1 MLLLSGTWINFIFD
15 IVICLF
21 LLSGAFF
28 LVSGSIGI
36 LRFPD
41 VYTRLHAA
49 TKSSTLGVAGIM
61 IGAFLFLYVEN
72 GIVSGKLLL
81 GIFFVL
87 LTAPVSGHMIS
98 RAAYRAGVPLWDES
112 VQDDYAEDLEKE
124 RKNQAQDS

>member
-98 RAAYRAGVPLWDES
+98 RAAYRAGVPLWDKS

-124 RKNQAQDS
+124 RKKQAQDS